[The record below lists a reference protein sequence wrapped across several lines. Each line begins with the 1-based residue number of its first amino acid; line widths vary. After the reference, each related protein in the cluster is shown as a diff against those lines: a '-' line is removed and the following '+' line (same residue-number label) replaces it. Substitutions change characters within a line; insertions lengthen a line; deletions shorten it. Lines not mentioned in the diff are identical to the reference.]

1 MPRKQAPKT
10 DRQSKN
16 GAQRG
21 VKKNGAG
28 RNNWG
33 IAGDELAPIA
43 LDRNDPN
50 YDSGNE

>member
-16 GAQRG
+16 GARRG

-33 IAGDELAPIA
+33 MAGDESAPLAVE
-43 LDRNDPN
+43 RNDPN
-50 YDSGNE
+50 YDLGSE